1 VGTIKSILE
10 FIKGVIIMKKKF
22 VLAAALL
29 LSLSVIP
36 YTAKGITKEKDVF
49 NVETIKAVKTI
60 KASPMGIQKQS
71 RNFEEYIK
79 LIGLSK
85 KQLIDTIRE
94 KPTTVDEGGL
104 EFSEYG
110 IRVWFEGYGT
120 GPVQQ
125 VYTDKKDVDFRGVKI
140 GDKISDFKKIFGKT
154 VQENTTSAYK
164 NFEYNGIIL
173 SVYYNPKTKITFAV
187 YILDQVVK

>member
-1 VGTIKSILE
+1 
-10 FIKGVIIMKKKF
+10 MKKRF
-22 VLAAALL
+22 VLIAIVVLV
-29 LSLSVIP
+29 LSTISYP
-36 YTAKGITKEKDVF
+36 SKAMTNQKNNFKKEKIE
-49 NVETIKAVKTI
+49 NVVPIKLI
-60 KASPMGIQKQS
+60 KDNTVQS
-71 RNFEEYIK
+71 RNFEDYIK

-85 KQLIDTIRE
+85 KQLIDTIGE

-104 EFSEYG
+104 EFFKYG

-125 VYTDKKDVDFRGVKI
+125 VYTDKKNVDFRGVKI

-154 VQENTTSAYK
+154 VQQNTTSAYS

-187 YILDQVVK
+187 YILDQVAK